1 MADSIFDIEVRTLSG
16 ETQRLSHY
24 QGRVL
29 LVVNTASRCGFTPQ
43 YAGLEGL
50 YRRFESEGL
59 SVLGFPCNQFAGQ
72 EPGDGEA
79 IRDFCDSRYGVSF
92 PMFEKIEVNGPGT
105 HPLFRHL
112 ETAARGLLGTRR
124 IKWNFTKFLV
134 GRDGAVLLRAGPSE
148 KPESLEGKIK
158 EALAAG

>member
-50 YRRFESEGL
+50 YRRFEGEGL

>member
-1 MADSIFDIEVRTLSG
+1 
-16 ETQRLSHY
+16 
-24 QGRVL
+24 
-29 LVVNTASRCGFTPQ
+29 
-43 YAGLEGL
+43 
-50 YRRFESEGL
+50 
-59 SVLGFPCNQFAGQ
+59 
-72 EPGDGEA
+72 
-79 IRDFCDSRYGVSF
+79 
-92 PMFEKIEVNGPGT
+92 MFEKIEVNGPGT

>member
-79 IRDFCDSRYGVSF
+79 IRDFCDSHYGVSF